1 MPPFLAETKA
11 TGQGRFADGAGHWE
25 KISSHRLSMRQGGDH
40 EGKPGKAQHQGH
52 DCKCKRDQGTMNSEP
67 IRASLGTMSLTYVAK
82 GRLPPYNPWNRL
94 KK

>member
-52 DCKCKRDQGTMNSEP
+52 D
-67 IRASLGTMSLTYVAK
+67 
-82 GRLPPYNPWNRL
+82 
-94 KK
+94 